1 MFDEHKDY
9 AEDLVHYPGRV
20 LQSGLVTLRD
30 LKILGGIAIGAEI
43 VLSALGGAA
52 AFVAWL
58 AAFLF
63 SLLMLKEFFARD
75 WLKRHFL
82 VYAVSHLLVM
92 PLLSLMVFSFATGR
106 WPWEAPFWFLVY
118 AWVGFFVTFN
128 WEVSR
133 KIRAPEDEIEGVDTY
148 TRVFGT
154 YGAAWVVLLIRVI
167 DTALVAL
174 VGWHLGLTRL
184 VLRGPGR
191 PVPGLPCGVF
201 RLPAP
206 YQPENRQ
213 ADGDLR
219 GDLHHRLRRHPGG
232 RDRSEVGCRSMTGK
246 LQGIASLAGWV
257 GLILF
262 SGCST
267 LSRCYIGRDQLEKSQ
282 ITYDLSGPAGSI
294 FRVQGIYR
302 QRFELS
308 RLAIAYDGHLDDLDA
323 SYFQDFC
330 IGVDNVAIGSSTG
343 PRKRRGDFE
352 TG

>member
-1 MFDEHKDY
+1 MESPLTRESPFARRLFAYLAERFPPLGHGVLIAAYYSSNQFLARTLTHPGEPMRYDASTLLGALTLFCFFFHLRVFDEHKDY
-9 AEDLVHYPGRV
+9 AEDRVHYPQRI
-20 LQSGLVTLRD
+20 LQSGLITLRD

-52 AFVAWL
+52 AFTAWL

-63 SLLMLKEFFARD
+63 SGLMLREFFARD

-82 VYAVSHLLVM
+82 VYATSHLLVM

-174 VGWHLGLTRL
+174 VGWHLGLAPWFYGAL
-184 VLRGPGR
+184 VALFL
-191 PVPGLPCGVF
+191 VCL
-201 RLPAP
+201 
-206 YQPENRQ
+206 
-213 ADGDLR
+213 
-219 GDLHHRLRRHPGG
+219 
-232 RDRSEVGCRSMTGK
+232 VGFFDYRFHT
-246 LQGIASLAGWV
+246 
-257 GLILF
+257 
-262 SGCST
+262 
-267 LSRCYIGRDQLEKSQ
+267 SRKTAKRMELY
-282 ITYDLSGPAGSI
+282 A
-294 FRVQGIYR
+294 GIYIIA
-302 QRFELS
+302 FDVI
-308 RLAIAYDGHLDDLDA
+308 LAIAIAGKWG
-323 SYFQDFC
+323 
-330 IGVDNVAIGSSTG
+330 IGG
-343 PRKRRGDFE
+343 
-352 TG
+352 